1 VRAPRAASA
10 PLRAAAL
17 TLARAL
23 SALFRLRSHAPLV
36 SMPALTLI
44 AGGGTERS

>member
-1 VRAPRAASA
+1 VA
-10 PLRAAAL
+10 
-17 TLARAL
+17 LARAL
-23 SALFRLRSHAPLV
+23 SALFRLLCSHAPLV